1 MQYRLTVEEL
11 CKKLRPIFG
20 SKIDKVYLKYK
31 LADSL
36 EAKQEI
42 EQALNALYHK
52 HLDSNLLSEKVLLE
66 NPPEEL
72 ISDGFPLANVSY
84 NEQELYPFALR
95 DKDFVRHVC
104 ISGMSGSGKTNFAF
118 HIIKNLIKNG
128 KPFIILDWKKSFRPL
143 MIEDENIECYTVGNN
158 KISNFLRFNIN
169 RPPKGVDPKEWVK
182 LLCDLITECFF
193 ASFGVHKVLLETL
206 DRAFRDFKVYEGS
219 GNYPTWIQIK
229 DRLEQKAEDLRSRG
243 RESEW
248 ITSSLRIAYALTF
261 GDFGE
266 AINHKG
272 KGSTKLEN
280 LLDRKVLLELTSLS
294 NVEKKF
300 FCDFLLT
307 YLYKYK
313 KINQEGI
320 CKEFKSAIIVDE
332 AHNVFLK
339 DRPRFIEETVTDMIY
354 REMREYGIG
363 LICLDQHISKLSDT
377 VTGNSACNIAFN
389 QMLPNDIEVV
399 CRLMNLV
406 DRRNY
411 FSMLPVGSAI
421 VKLAE
426 RYSRPFVIKVGL
438 MEFDGL
444 VTDKDVKEKM
454 KFLFDRKNRVN
465 LKDAKKEINRV
476 NEIFKVS
483 GVDVSEQEKEINKVF
498 LSDNQELIKD
508 FLLKN
513 LMKYELEVL
522 KDKLMEKGH
531 NIRDINKII
540 ELIEKEPEDGV
551 YKTLNDDQKRLLKFV
566 CKFPCYGTS
575 KVYEYLNL
583 SPRKGNK
590 IKSELEDLGLVKV
603 VVERSDKG
611 WKKIIQPS
619 K

>member
-1 MQYRLTVEEL
+1 MQFRLTVEEL

-42 EQALNALYHK
+42 EQALNALYHR
-52 HLDSNLLSEKVLLE
+52 HLDKNLLSEKVLLE

-72 ISDGFPLANVSY
+72 VEGNYNLANVSY
-84 NEQELYPFALR
+84 NDEELFPFCLR
-95 DKDFVRHVC
+95 EKDFVRHIC

-118 HIIKNLIKNG
+118 HIIKNLIKNN
-128 KPFIILDWKKSFRPL
+128 KPFIIMDWKKSFRSL
-143 MIEDENIECYTVGNN
+143 MIEDKEILCYTVGNN

-169 RPPKGVDPKEWVK
+169 RPPKGVDAKEWVN

-219 GNYPTWIQIK
+219 GNYPTWHQIR
-229 DRLEQKAEDLRSRG
+229 DRLEDKADNLRSRG

-248 ITSSLRIAYALTF
+248 ITSALRIAHALTF
-261 GDFGE
+261 GGFGE

-272 KGSTKLEN
+272 KGVTKIED
-280 LLDRKVLLELTSLS
+280 LLDKKVLLELTSLS

-313 KINQEGI
+313 KVNQEGI
-320 CKEFKSAIIVDE
+320 CKEFKSAIVVDE

-339 DRPRFIEETVTDMIY
+339 DRPKFIEETVTDTIY

-377 VTGNSACNIAFN
+377 VTGNSACNIAFS

-399 CRLMNLV
+399 SRLMSLY
-406 DRRNY
+406 DRKNY
-411 FSMLPVGSAI
+411 FSMLPVGTAI

-426 RYSRPFVIKVGL
+426 RYSKPFVIKVGL
-438 MEFDGL
+438 MEFDGIIN
-444 VTDKDVKEKM
+444 DKYVKDKM
-454 KFLFDRKNRVN
+454 KILYNHKNRVN
-465 LKDAKKEINRV
+465 LKDVKKEIKKV

-483 GVDVSEQEKEINKVF
+483 GVDVSEQEKEIKKVF

-508 FLLKN
+508 FLLRN
-513 LMKYELEVL
+513 LSYDIEVL
-522 KDKLMEKGH
+522 KDKLIEKGH
-531 NIRDINKII
+531 NIRDVNKVVD
-540 ELIEKEPEDGV
+540 LIESEEDL
-551 YKTLNDDQKRLLKFV
+551 YKTLNDDQKRLLQFV

-590 IKSELEDLGLVKV
+590 IKSQLEELGLIKV
-603 VVERSDKG
+603 VVEKSDKG
-611 WKKIIQPS
+611 WKKIIQPIS
-619 K
+619 VK